1 MRTVK
6 DQNGNSHTIHAW
18 YLTKHGWEY
27 FQTEATDKHGYSYGF
42 VHGFADEWGS
52 FSLNEIKPYLMSSAK
67 GYQLYELD
75 PPIGWE
81 WEKEQEV
88 NTVLLAQE
96 LTENL

>member
-1 MRTVK
+1 MRIAK
-6 DQNGNSHTIHAW
+6 DKDGNTHTIHAW
-18 YLTKHGWEY
+18 YLIKNGWEY
-27 FQTEATDKHGYSYGF
+27 FQTKKTDRHGYSYGF

-52 FSLNEIKPYLMSSAK
+52 FSLAEIGPSLISYAT
-67 GYQLYELD
+67 GYELYELE

-81 WEKEQEV
+81 WEEDQEV